1 MKRAT
6 QANVTKALKA
16 KGFPI
21 ELVQGDGYCY
31 FVYDDETN
39 NVFETRS
46 EMVIKVSDLDFN
58 QWIEIGEQFVKEM
71 RG

>member
-1 MKRAT
+1 MKKAT

-31 FVYDDETN
+31 FVYDDGDK
-39 NVFETRS
+39 FETKS
-46 EMVIKVSDLDFN
+46 EMVIKVSDMDYD
-58 QWIEIGEQFVKEM
+58 QWIISGEQFVRDM
-71 RG
+71 RD